1 MVMVFAGGG
10 KALGILENNGM
21 VGNDSLKVGVYRG
34 CLNCLNGMEL
44 GNEERMTFF
53 E

>member
-10 KALGILENNGM
+10 KALGSLENNGM
-21 VGNDSLKVGVYRG
+21 VGKDSLKVRVYWG
-34 CLNCLNGMEL
+34 CLNYLNGMEL
-44 GNEERMTFF
+44 GNYSRMTFF